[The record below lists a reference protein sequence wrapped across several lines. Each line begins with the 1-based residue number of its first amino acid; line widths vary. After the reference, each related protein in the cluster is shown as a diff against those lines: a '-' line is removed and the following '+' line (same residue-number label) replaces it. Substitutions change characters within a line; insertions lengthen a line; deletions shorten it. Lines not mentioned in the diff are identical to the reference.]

1 MTQTIIPAGYRV
13 TIESWE
19 NDADNYKTKVVE
31 GLNES
36 SVKFIID
43 FVKLFYSKNN
53 YHGPKGFGNIY
64 DPSDKEL
71 KELAEA
77 YNLVINKHINKD
89 TENNVRQY
97 FWDDDADGFY
107 EDHHDGVFDLAYD
120 LGLSG
125 GCDFFTRV
133 LDSFKVEHVPVE
145 IILQDVTEEFK

>member
-64 DPSDKEL
+64 DPSEKEC
-71 KELAEA
+71 KAFEEA
-77 YNLVINKHINKD
+77 YNNVVNSHIEKD
-89 TENNVRQY
+89 TEEKIRQY
-97 FWDDDADGFY
+97 FWDDEVDGFY
-107 EDHHDGVFDLAYD
+107 EDHCEGVMDFAYD
-120 LGLSG
+120 LGLRG
-125 GCDFFTRV
+125 GDFYTRV
-133 LDSFKVEHVPVE
+133 LDSYKVEYVPVE